1 MRKVNSGKMFDTDTA
16 FAAACAALA
25 QTNGEYIKVKD
36 IVPSA
41 NTNSN
46 REITISF
53 LNNPETITEQDR
65 FNGQRVREHYKGL
78 VFAILAGKLL
88 TEFDMKAIE
97 LANSDSISMQSLGY
111 LAYLPKGHQ
120 LAEKQKSVN
129 ERIEDAIDRPCGKV
143 GDRVTVNVEV
153 MRVVY
158 SKQYNVYF
166 VTCITDQSTVLFFS
180 LSEKLDVGTSLTIKG
195 TVKSYRNKQTQLNRV
210 KVL

>member
-1 MRKVNSGKMFDTDTA
+1 MRKNTVHYTFDTDTA
-16 FAAACAALA
+16 FAAACAALS
-25 QTNGEYIKVKD
+25 QTNGVYTKSTDVMSPDKK
-36 IVPSA
+36 
-41 NTNSN
+41 SN
-46 REITISF
+46 KEITLSF
-53 LNNPETITEQDR
+53 LVNPEKITEEDR

-88 TEFDMKAIE
+88 TEFNMKAME
-97 LANSDSISMQSLGY
+97 LANSDSISIQSLGY

-120 LAEKQKSVN
+120 LAEKQKSVD
-129 ERIEDAIDRPCGKV
+129 ERIEDAVDRPYGKV
-143 GDRVTVNVEV
+143 GDRVTANVEV

-166 VTCITDQSTVLFFS
+166 VTGITEQSTVLFFS
-180 LSEKLDVGTSLTIKG
+180 YSEKFDIGTHLTIKG